1 MEGKYSR
8 LSYHRAIVDTV
19 SGESER
25 SSESDDNSKGN
36 SYSKGNSNSKCNSG
50 WDKMGWDEMRLL
62 KSETV
67 DYWKAIFKTNASK
80 IEMNGKN
87 LMTEENHKL
96 EIVKEKVEQ

>member
-25 SSESDDNSKGN
+25 SSESDSESD
-36 SYSKGNSNSKCNSG
+36 SYSKGNSNSG
-50 WDKMGWDEMRLL
+50 WDKMRWDEMRLL
-62 KSETV
+62 KSGTV
-67 DYWKAIFKTNASK
+67 DYLKVIFNIDASK

-87 LMTEENHKL
+87 LMTGENHKL